1 MNAHERS
8 DISRIRNSPFGFD
21 RDVVNSLESDHSARL
36 TLAVTA
42 NTSLTRTSR
51 FKQEPNSALCFVNPD
66 LNQACGG
73 NIVVLVA

>member
-1 MNAHERS
+1 MTHCIGKPLS
-8 DISRIRNSPFGFD
+8 LTLHPPTVD
-21 RDVVNSLESDHSARL
+21 RDVVNSLESDHSVRL